1 MALPREI
8 TVSTLKGFTEQ
19 VEKSLARSR
28 ALNPLAKFKGNWYR
42 GHGRARAFKLV
53 PALYRHPKTK
63 KLRDLLILEKQMLD
77 DFRRQSVLHQEF
89 RTTKEENARFET
101 LCYMQHY
108 GVPTRLLDWTVN
120 PFIALYFALTDSPT
134 ISGFKGSKE
143 HAAVWILDPTAW
155 NSKALGDLD
164 WKDRGPALPED
175 KELKS
180 YYPRIQ
186 YEPEDIKQI
195 YELPVATL
203 GVSNNIRMFAQ
214 KGVFM
219 MFGRSSNSM
228 ELIYEKVRFPRDC
241 LKKLVIEKSNIE
253 KLLDNLLSIGFTD
266 SVSYPDL
273 HGLAL
278 ELKRHNGFRT

>member
-1 MALPREI
+1 MTQPREI
-8 TVSTLKGFTEQ
+8 KVSTLKDFTEQ
-19 VEKSLARSR
+19 VEKSLAMSR
-28 ALNPLAKFKGNWYR
+28 ASNSRANFKGNWYR
-42 GHGRARAFKLV
+42 GHGKVRSFKLV
-53 PALYRHPKTK
+53 PALYRHPKIK
-63 KLRDLLILEKQMLD
+63 KLHDLLLLEKKMLD

-89 RTTKEENARFET
+89 RTSHEENARFET
-101 LCYMQHY
+101 LFYMQHY
-108 GVPTRLLDWTVN
+108 GVPTRLLDWSVN

-134 ISGFKGSKE
+134 ISGDKRSKE
-143 HAAVWILDPTAW
+143 DAAVWILDPTAW
-155 NSKALGDLD
+155 NRKALRDLD
-164 WKDRGPALPED
+164 WNDRGPALPED

-186 YEPEDIKQI
+186 YEPADIAQI

-203 GVSNNIRMFAQ
+203 GVSNNVRMFAQ
-214 KGVFM
+214 KGVFI
-219 MFGRSSNSM
+219 MFGRGINPM
-228 ELIYEKVRFPRDC
+228 EVSYDKADFPRNC
-241 LKKLVIEKSNIE
+241 LKKLIIEKSKIE